1 MQKKKVHKG
10 YLLAGPFI
18 CNYKLELP
26 FAIRNN
32 LSGSPVFF
40 YPFFFLNC
48 GWMVLN
54 QNPMEIPSEP
64 VRKERICQNLIRSL
78 GGECRFL
85 VYICKSDPIPQKNEG
100 TLYYCRCNILPQVHP
115 YYSLFNSPWNH
126 LFLLELMPSIFSS
139 SESFSTLTLG
149 ARGDF
154 SRDTCGKPRG
164 SGRFQWIGSKILSGK
179 PHDLQTSRLIITKNY
194 LQDLW
199 IMIIAKEYHRYYL

>member
-85 VYICKSDPIPQKNEG
+85 VYICKSDPIPQKMREPF
-100 TLYYCRCNILPQVHP
+100 TIADATFFPKYIPIIPYLIALEIIYFCSSWCRASSAPRSPSAPWPWGRAAILAATPAENHGGRDG
-115 YYSLFNSPWNH
+115 FNG
-126 LFLLELMPSIFSS
+126 L
-139 SESFSTLTLG
+139 
-149 ARGDF
+149 ARKF
-154 SRDTCGKPRG
+154 
-164 SGRFQWIGSKILSGK
+164 
-179 PHDLQTSRLIITKNY
+179 
-194 LQDLW
+194 
-199 IMIIAKEYHRYYL
+199 